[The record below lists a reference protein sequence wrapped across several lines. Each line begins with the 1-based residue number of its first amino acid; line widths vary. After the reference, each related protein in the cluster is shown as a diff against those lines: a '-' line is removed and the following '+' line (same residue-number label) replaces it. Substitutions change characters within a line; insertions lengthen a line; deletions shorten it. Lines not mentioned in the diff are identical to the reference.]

1 MKNNN
6 IETITLLDDGDTWT
20 SIGYALLITE
30 ETKKLFLEERDVE
43 VEDGD
48 DIDELFWDEVV
59 QDKAI
64 RDLDSITQSIS
75 IDELVQFYLANKK

>member
-1 MKNNN
+1 
-6 IETITLLDDGDTWT
+6 
-20 SIGYALLITE
+20 YALLITE